1 MEYFSELGYIG
12 LFIAAFLAATILPL
26 SSEIV
31 LSALLLGGL
40 SPTTLVIIAT
50 TGNVLGSLTNYA
62 LGYWASL
69 VVVKKWLR
77 MSEDDFVRA
86 EQRFIKYGI
95 FSLCFA
101 WVPIIGDPL
110 TVMAGVLRVRL
121 QVWFLIFGFGKLLR
135 VNCGGKSGFQPTGG
149 RAGRISP
156 WVDPGTRARL
166 KRADA
171 PAFTGS
177 MGQNSE
183 RLRVAFGSADNE
195 VNG

>member
-1 MEYFSELGYIG
+1 MEYFLELGHVG
-12 LFIAAFLAATILPL
+12 LFISAFLAATILPL

-31 LSALLLGGL
+31 LSALLLNGL
-40 SPTTLVIIAT
+40 SPTSLVIIAT

-86 EQRFIKYGI
+86 EQHFVKYGM

-121 QVWFLIFGFGKLLR
+121 KWFLILVTAGKFLR
-135 VNCGGKSGFQPTGG
+135 YVVISYMVLNVN
-149 RAGRISP
+149 
-156 WVDPGTRARL
+156 
-166 KRADA
+166 
-171 PAFTGS
+171 
-177 MGQNSE
+177 
-183 RLRVAFGSADNE
+183 
-195 VNG
+195 

>member
-1 MEYFSELGYIG
+1 MEYFLELGHIG
-12 LFIAAFLAATILPL
+12 LFISAFLAATILPL

-31 LSALLLGGL
+31 LSALLLNGL
-40 SPTTLVIIAT
+40 SPTTLIIIAT

-69 VVVKKWLR
+69 VVVKKCLR

-86 EQRFIKYGI
+86 EQRFVKYGM

-121 QVWFLIFGFGKLLR
+121 KWFLILVTAGKFLR
-135 VNCGGKSGFQPTGG
+135 YLVISYMVLKVN
-149 RAGRISP
+149 
-156 WVDPGTRARL
+156 
-166 KRADA
+166 
-171 PAFTGS
+171 
-177 MGQNSE
+177 
-183 RLRVAFGSADNE
+183 
-195 VNG
+195 